1 MYVPISGPMI
11 LPMEEK
17 THQRLAKSPADCK
30 EDSSETDALVVGP
43 TTTPIAPDRNCRTR
57 KKKKEP

>member
-1 MYVPISGPMI
+1 MYVPISGPAI

-17 THQRLAKSPADCK
+17 THQTLAKSPADFD
-30 EDSSETDALVVGP
+30 EDSSETEALVVGP
-43 TTTPIAPDRNCRTR
+43 TAIPTAPDSSCSTK

>member
-1 MYVPISGPMI
+1 MYVPINGPMI
-11 LPMEEK
+11 CPIDEK
-17 THQRLAKSPADCK
+17 THQRLAKSPADCE

-43 TTTPIAPDRNCRTR
+43 TETPTAPESSCRTK